1 MKVNAWAFPLPV
13 FLDVSQIDLKFVCDW
28 LLWIGLAN
36 ALLPLVLASTY
47 ATLVQISS
55 NLFRSSALPPLACAP
70 DLAVASQQKA
80 MIYRVRV
87 TGAGCL
93 PRAES
98 QQRSE
103 MEQMVTPP

>member
-1 MKVNAWAFPLPV
+1 LKVNAWAFPLPV
-13 FLDVSQIDLKFVCDW
+13 FLDVSPIDLKFVCDW

-36 ALLPLVLASTY
+36 ALLPLVLASTC
-47 ATLVQISS
+47 ATIQISS

-70 DLAVASQQKA
+70 DLAVTYQQKA
-80 MIYRVRV
+80 MICRVRV

-103 MEQMVTPP
+103 MEQMVTPL